1 MSHYATIAKT
11 LTEALNLRVPPIAI
25 CLTDTPPAGVAAHSG
40 PATAGCFFWEEGSQ
54 KSFSTSVADHQNC
67 VVGMYTHHM
76 PISTPEQEA
85 DLNDCLKVFG
95 DLGYVRPE
103 DLPNI
108 PVLQKEP
115 KHVVY
120 SPLAEAPAQ
129 PDVVLLLADA
139 QQGLILT
146 EAAQQ
151 AEAGVPPVLGRPA
164 CAVVPQVANT
174 GKAAMSLGC
183 CGARAYMN
191 TLRDDIGLWAFPGAK
206 IEAYAERIAALAKA
220 NQILTQFHQ
229 LRRKDIE
236 NGLKPSIK
244 DSLVRLQG

>member
-1 MSHYATIAKT
+1 MSQYAAVAKT
-11 LTEALNLRVPPIAI
+11 LTEALHLRVPPIAI
-25 CLTDTPPAGVAAHSG
+25 CLTDTPPAGVAARSG

-54 KSFSTSVADHQNC
+54 KSFVTSVADHENC

-76 PISTPEQEA
+76 PISTPAQQA

-103 DLPNI
+103 DLPHI
-108 PVLQKEP
+108 PVLAKEP

-129 PDVVLLLADA
+129 PDVVLLLVDS

-151 AEAGVPPVLGRPA
+151 VEPGVPPVLGRPA
-164 CAVVPQVANT
+164 CGVVPQVANT
-174 GKAAMSLGC
+174 GRAAMSLGC

-191 TLRDDIGLWAFPGAK
+191 VLRDDMGLWAFPGAK

-236 NGLKPSIK
+236 NGLHPSIK

>member
-1 MSHYATIAKT
+1 MSQYASIAQS

-25 CLTDTPPAGVAAHSG
+25 CLTDTPPAGVAARSG

-54 KSFSTSVADHQNC
+54 KSFSTSAADHQNC

-76 PISTPEQEA
+76 PISTPEQQA
-85 DLNDCLKVFG
+85 DLNDCLQVFG

-103 DLPNI
+103 DLPKI
-108 PVLQKEP
+108 PVLENEP

-129 PDVVLLLADA
+129 PEVVLLLADA

-151 AEAGVPPVLGRPA
+151 AEDGVPPVLGRPA

-191 TLRDDIGLWAFPGAK
+191 VLRDDIGLWAFPGAK

-236 NGLKPSIK
+236 SGQHPSIK

>member
-1 MSHYATIAKT
+1 MSQYAAIAKT
-11 LTEALNLRVPPIAI
+11 LTEALHLSVPPIAI
-25 CLTDTPPAGVAAHSG
+25 CLTDTPPAGVAARSG

-54 KSFSTSVADHQNC
+54 KSFVTSAADHQNC
-67 VVGMYTHHM
+67 VVGMYTHHL
-76 PISTPEQEA
+76 PITTPAQQA

-95 DLGYVRPE
+95 DLGYVRSE
-103 DLPNI
+103 DLPHI
-108 PVLQKEP
+108 PVLEKET

-120 SPLAEAPAQ
+120 SPLADAPTE
-129 PDVVLLLADA
+129 PNVVLLLVDA

-146 EAAQQ
+146 EAVQQ
-151 AEAGVPPVLGRPA
+151 VEPGVPPVLGRPA
-164 CAVVPQVANT
+164 CAVVPQVSNT
-174 GKAAMSLGC
+174 GRAAMSLGC

-191 TLRDDIGLWAFPGAK
+191 VLRDNIGLWAFPGAK

-236 NGLKPSIK
+236 NGLTPSIK